1 MKRLVNICGFLL
13 ACLGQ
18 ELVLA
23 QDEPQFSQYMA
34 APVLFNPGA
43 AGCDPSWNT
52 SLFFRTQ
59 WVELP
64 GAPKSQLLTSEL
76 PVYKIGGGLAL
87 KVLNDR
93 AGQQQTTQAS
103 IGYSWHKQFKKSV
116 LGIGGYAGISAR
128 SLDGSRLIAPQG
140 SYEDLIDH
148 NDDQLPVTLESDL
161 IPDAGAGVYW
171 AGDRL
176 RAGLSVTHLLSN
188 YFSFTTEVGTG
199 SLQYQPNGYV
209 FLSWKA
215 VNGEDFQLLPNVLLK
230 TDLTEHMIDLNVL
243 MTYRNAIMAGVSLRT
258 FTSQQTDALVAMGGW
273 NFSDHWGIRYSYDIN
288 ISELNNANSGSHE
301 VVLTYTYPIAR
312 PRAGKEI
319 NNLRYLYY

>member
-1 MKRLVNICGFLL
+1 MKKITSIYRLILICLSP
-13 ACLGQ
+13 LG
-18 ELVLA
+18 VVA

-52 SLFFRTQ
+52 TLAFRTQ

-64 GAPKSQLLTSEL
+64 GAPKTQLLTSEL
-76 PVYKIGGGLAL
+76 PVYKMGGGLSL
-87 KVLNDR
+87 KVLNDQ
-93 AGQQQTTQAS
+93 AGQQQTTQAGV
-103 IGYSWHKQFKKSV
+103 GYSWHREFKKSV
-116 LGIGGYAGISAR
+116 LGIGAYAGFALR
-128 SLDGSRLIAPQG
+128 SLDGSKLIAPQG

-161 IPDAGAGVYW
+161 IPDAGAGVYY
-171 AGDRL
+171 AGERI
-176 RAGLSVTHLLSN
+176 RAGVSVTHLLAN
-188 YFSFTTEVGTG
+188 QFQFSTEVGTG
-199 SLQYQPNGYV
+199 RVQYQPNGYV

-230 TDLTEHMIDLNVL
+230 TDLTEYMLDMNVL
-243 MTYRNAIMAGVSLRT
+243 MTYRQAILAGVSFRT
-258 FTSQQTDALVAMGGW
+258 FTNDQTDALVAIGGW

-288 ISELNNANSGSHE
+288 LSALNNANSGSHE
-301 VVLTYTYPIAR
+301 VLITYSYPIAR